1 MADEQKPKPGQTLE
15 NTDSQDQ
22 ASSRDGE
29 GAMPIVL
36 TPPPPPNQ

>member
-1 MADEQKPKPGQTLE
+1 MADEQQPQPGQILE
-15 NTDSQDQ
+15 PTDSQDS